1 MPIDPALHPTATPD
15 SVRSDPS
22 GDLSLKFVDSA
33 FSQLTLKPEMN
44 VEGATVSELASHANN
59 TRDIVLPNQTEHVSQ
74 IAVDNFLI
82 MGMQIGGSLAKI
94 VYFTLSN
101 DIKGGRLHFKK
112 FETEKIDECLDFIA
126 DLVEDARQ
134 INCRTEQVV
143 KATGGGAYLFQD
155 IIAKRLPGVT
165 IQKEDE
171 MECLIN
177 GLNFFITEIPYEV
190 FTYSEVNPMQFEER
204 TQDLYPYMLVNIGS
218 GVSILKVTG
227 PDEFC
232 RISGTS
238 LGGGTLWGLLSLLTG
253 AQSFDGKIFF
263 FGYVSLFATIGPTN
277 FAQSASL
284 EMLDL
289 SQNGDNRNVDLL
301 VGDIYGSDYSK
312 LGLKSTRIASSF
324 GKVFKKGVRQSQDA
338 FNPEDIS
345 KSLLYMVSNNIG
357 QIAYLVAQQHGLR
370 RIYFGG
376 CYIRGHPVTMNTLSY
391 AINFWSKGEMKAL
404 FLRHEGHLGATGAFL
419 KHKPMRRARHS
430 FSYSEN
436 FTPQIITGNPS
447 NVYGVLEQT
456 NLELRSK
463 E

>member
-1 MPIDPALHPTATPD
+1 MPVEPAIHPTATPD
-15 SVRSDPS
+15 STQSEPS
-22 GDLSLKFVDSA
+22 TGLLSPQFVDPIS
-33 FSQLTLKPEMN
+33 SPLTLKPEMN
-44 VEGATVSELASHANN
+44 VEGATVSELASHAND

-74 IAVDNFLI
+74 IAID
-82 MGMQIGGSLAKI
+82 IGGSLAKI
-94 VYFTLSN
+94 VYFTSSN

-126 DLVEDARQ
+126 ELVEDAKH
-134 INCRTEQVV
+134 INNRNEQVV

-155 IIAKRLPGVT
+155 KIAKRLPGIT

-190 FTYSEVNPMQFEER
+190 FTYSETNPMQFEER

-227 PDEFC
+227 PDEFS

-253 AQSFDGKIFF
+253 AQSFD
-263 FGYVSLFATIGPTN
+263 
-277 FAQSASL
+277 

-338 FNPEDIS
+338 FHAEDIS
-345 KSLLYMVSNNIG
+345 KSLLFMVSNNIG

-419 KHKPMRRARHS
+419 KHKPIRRARHS

-456 NLELRSK
+456 KLELRSK